1 MKTREFRHAKG
12 AVLGK
17 MQTKGQNPGLPQAD
31 GVGRISMKL
40 GITFKLFLA
49 ILATS
54 LTVTLAMGAA
64 VRWNFERHFF
74 QYVKEREGRRVERMR
89 ISLAGLYRER
99 GSWEA
104 LRGNATLWNHI
115 LTVPTGD
122 ASPRPMF
129 HGGAVSELLGE
140 LDPRM
145 GGSEPGPE
153 VPDTTWARGRDFL
166 ALPFTLLDSQQR
178 VVAGYSVPVPGA
190 PRHTIDVDG
199 MTVGWLVTPFP
210 NRLPSESDQ
219 RFQREQLEATSVIGA
234 LSALLAAAVAVFL
247 ARIFLAPVRR
257 LARATHELSAGD
269 YASRVNVTSNDEL
282 GQLGQDFNR
291 LAHTLERNESLRRE
305 MVADISH
312 ELRTPLAV
320 LRGEMEALQD
330 GVRPFTPGALS
341 SLQSE
346 VSLLSKLI
354 DDLYELSLADVGAL
368 SYRMVPVDFG
378 EIACQAAESFRERFT
393 ARGLTLSTQV
403 EIPGAYIEGDE
414 QRLTQLMNNVLE
426 NSLRYTDR
434 DGVVQ
439 LSVRVQG
446 DKLVAECQDSAPGV
460 PEQYLPRL
468 FDRLFRVDAS
478 RSRES
483 GGAGLGLAICQRIV
497 ESHHGTITALPSPL
511 GGLNVRIEL
520 PLAAAPNRFE
530 NAGISS

>member
-1 MKTREFRHAKG
+1 
-12 AVLGK
+12 
-17 MQTKGQNPGLPQAD
+17 
-31 GVGRISMKL
+31 MKL

-54 LTVTLAMGAA
+54 LAVTLAMGAA

-74 QYVKEREGRRVERMR
+74 QYVKERESRRIERMR
-89 ISLAGLYRER
+89 LSLAGLYRER
-99 GSWEA
+99 GNWDA
-104 LRGNATLWNHI
+104 LRGNATLWSHI

-122 ASPRPMF
+122 ASSRPPP
-129 HGGAVSELLGE
+129 HGGAVFDLLAE

-145 GGSEPGPE
+145 GSPDLSLEPPE
-153 VPDTTWARGRDFL
+153 QNWSRGRDFL
-166 ALPFTLLDSQQR
+166 ALPFTLLDNQQR
-178 VVAGYSVPVPGA
+178 VVAGYSMPVPGA
-190 PRHTIDVDG
+190 PRHLIDVDG

-210 NRLPSESDQ
+210 DRLPSESDQ

-234 LSALLAAAVAVFL
+234 LSALLAAAVSIFL

-257 LARATHELSAGD
+257 LARATHELSVGD
-269 YASRVNVTSNDEL
+269 YASRVSVTSNDEL

-291 LAHTLERNESLRRE
+291 LAHTLERNEALRRE

-346 VSLLSKLI
+346 VRLLSKLI

-368 SYRMVPVDFG
+368 SYRMLPVDLG
-378 EIACQAAESFRERFT
+378 EIAGQAVDSFRERCA
-393 ARGLTLSTQV
+393 ARGLAVNTIV
-403 EIPGAYIEGDE
+403 ETPGAVIEGDA
-414 QRLTQLMNNVLE
+414 QRLTQLMNNLLE
-426 NSLRYTDR
+426 NSLRYTDP
-434 DGVVQ
+434 DGIVQ
-439 LSVRVQG
+439 VSVRTEG
-446 DKLVAECQDSAPGV
+446 DNLVVECQDSEPGV

-497 ESHHGTITALPSPL
+497 ESHHGTITAIPSPL
-511 GGLNVRIEL
+511 GGLCIRIEF
-520 PLAAAPNRFE
+520 PLAVASNRFE
-530 NAGISS
+530 SAGTS